1 MRTPESPN
9 EPGAAGTPARHA
21 NGREG
26 QVGDG
31 SPLRAASLPALYS
44 EMLAVAT
51 CFVFG
56 GWLGLPA
63 AMHILRHRPQGL
75 ARRPEAAAND
85 ERFEA

>member
-9 EPGAAGTPARHA
+9 EPGVPGTPARHA
-21 NGREG
+21 SGREG
-26 QVGDG
+26 RVDDG
-31 SPLRAASLPALYS
+31 SLLREASLPALYS

-63 AMHILRHRPQGL
+63 AMHLLRHRPQGL
-75 ARRPEAAAND
+75 GRHPEAAAND

>member
-9 EPGAAGTPARHA
+9 EPGVAGTPALHA
-21 NGREG
+21 SGREG
-26 QVGDG
+26 PVEDG
-31 SPLRAASLPALYS
+31 SPLREGSLPAIYS

-63 AMHILRHRPQGL
+63 AMHILRHRPQRP
-75 ARRPEAAAND
+75 ARPPEAAAND

>member
-9 EPGAAGTPARHA
+9 EPRVAGTPARHA
-21 NGREG
+21 SGREG
-26 QVGDG
+26 PVGDG
-31 SPLRAASLPALYS
+31 SPPREASLPALYS

-63 AMHILRHRPQGL
+63 AMHLLRHRPQGL
-75 ARRPEAAAND
+75 GRHPEAAAND